1 MGRDCLDLLHKG
13 HTNDGIYAV
22 NPRGNETIGV
32 FCDQKTNGGG
42 WTVFQRRLNGS
53 VDFDLTWSS
62 YKLGFGNLWWEFWL
76 GNENIHKITTL
87 GSQLLIELK
96 DFDNRTAHA
105 SYDSFHVGSEA
116 EKYILEIAEFSGTA
130 GDSLSSRHNGM
141 RFSTKD
147 EDNDV
152 HHQSCS
158 QKCKGAWWYADCHL
172 SNLNGLYGNNNHS
185 RGVNWETWR
194 GHQYS
199 LKESTMKVRARRG
212 RI

>member
-1 MGRDCLDLLHKG
+1 MGLDCLDLLHKG
-13 HTNDGIYAV
+13 HTKDGIYAV
-22 NPRGNETIGV
+22 NPDGNETIGV

-62 YKLGFGNLWWEFWL
+62 YKLGFGNPCWEFWL

-116 EKYILEIAEFSGTA
+116 EKYILGIAEFSGTA
-130 GDSLSSRHNGM
+130 GDSLSSRHDGM

-147 EDNDV
+147 KDNDV
-152 HHQSCS
+152 HDQSCS
-158 QKCKGAWWYADCHL
+158 QKFNGAWWYADCDD
-172 SNLNGLYGNNNHS
+172 SNLNGLYGNNNHA
-185 RGVNWETWR
+185 RGVNWKTWR
-194 GHQYS
+194 GHEYS
-199 LKESTMKVRARRG
+199 LKESSMKVRARRG
-212 RI
+212 RT